1 MLHFACC
8 CKSSFSFQKIIKI
21 MFFKFTFFHRDL
33 KGIIARIHF
42 TKWFTAFLRK
52 KCKIWRS
59 NWAFSNLCKI
69 CIWPSFWPK
78 GKEIRK
84 KKKSKVKKAS
94 LILKWSHV
102 CNSQSWCFCL
112 HNCIADFLKHNVA
125 VSFWK
130 QRGCVTN
137 SGW

>member
-84 KKKSKVKKAS
+84 KKKVKWKRHPWFWNDHMYATLKAGAS
-94 LILKWSHV
+94 VST
-102 CNSQSWCFCL
+102 
-112 HNCIADFLKHNVA
+112 IALLT
-125 VSFWK
+125 FW
-130 QRGCVTN
+130 N
-137 SGW
+137 IMWLWASESSGVV